1 MPEGTARGKEDLD
14 STERKALLV
23 APTPLMP
30 QERPLEAVGGGKE
43 AMDDLANGRSSQNEG
58 RSAADKFA
66 GELDGLIESDR
77 ESWKESAAKRSSQ
90 NVVMKSN
97 GGRCDCRATALIVDD
112 NAFNLIPLSTL
123 LQTLGVTA
131 RQALSGQEAID
142 LFIEDRK
149 KTCCNVKFQVV
160 FMDLNMPIMDGF

>member
-1 MPEGTARGKEDLD
+1 
-14 STERKALLV
+14 
-23 APTPLMP
+23 MP
-30 QERPLEAVGGGKE
+30 QDSPQEAVGGSKE
-43 AMDDLANGRSSQNEG
+43 AIDDLANGRSSQNEG

-66 GELDGLIESDR
+66 GELDGLLESDR
-77 ESWKESAAKRSSQ
+77 ESWKGSAAWRSSQ
-90 NVVMKSN
+90 NDFVQGNAKS
-97 GGRCDCRATALIVDD
+97 CDCRATALIVDD